1 VPDVVLPGD
10 LEAGDL
16 IVLADRQDELIVVA
30 VRLGHGGFLLTVTP
44 SRPGGIQP
52 AGSRPELVIT
62 LPVGAEVR
70 RIGRMPPASLLPTQV
85 TPSSALDS
93 RLSPG

>member
-1 VPDVVLPGD
+1 MPDVVLPSD

-30 VRLGHGGFLLTVTP
+30 VRLGHGGFVLTVTP

-62 LPVGAEVR
+62 LAVGAEVR

>member
-1 VPDVVLPGD
+1 VPDVVQPGD

-16 IVLADRQDELIVVA
+16 IVLADSQDELIVVA

-44 SRPGGIQP
+44 SRPGGIQS
-52 AGSRPELVIT
+52 AGSRTELVIT
-62 LPVGAEVR
+62 LAAGAEVR
-70 RIGRMPPASLLPTQV
+70 RTGRITPASLLPSQV
-85 TPSSALDS
+85 TPTSALDS

>member
-16 IVLADRQDELIVVA
+16 IVLPNGQDQLIVVA

-62 LPVGAEVR
+62 LPVGAEIR
-70 RIGRMPPASLLPTQV
+70 RVGRMPPATLLPTQV
-85 TPSSALDS
+85 TAADAMDS
-93 RLSPG
+93 RP

>member
-1 VPDVVLPGD
+1 MTDVVLPGD
-10 LEAGDL
+10 LEPGDL
-16 IVLADRQDELIVVA
+16 IVLPNGQDQLIVVA

-62 LPVGAEVR
+62 LPVGAEIHRV
-70 RIGRMPPASLLPTQV
+70 GRMPPATLLPTQV
-85 TPSSALDS
+85 TAADAMDS
-93 RLSPG
+93 RP